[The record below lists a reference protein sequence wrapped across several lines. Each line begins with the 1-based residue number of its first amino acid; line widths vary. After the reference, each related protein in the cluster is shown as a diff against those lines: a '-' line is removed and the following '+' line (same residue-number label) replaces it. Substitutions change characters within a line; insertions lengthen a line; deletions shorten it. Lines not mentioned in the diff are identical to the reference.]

1 MLNINERYKAE
12 KLCNQTVVYQIIM
25 KGPFRDGG
33 AHFKLGGLENERQ
46 RGMFVGGLGTSFP
59 RNFLYPEARKWHF

>member
-1 MLNINERYKAE
+1 MLNINERYKTE
-12 KLCNQTVVYQIIM
+12 KLFNQTVVYQIIM

-46 RGMFVGGLGTSFP
+46 RGMFVGGLGTSSP